1 MALGFDSDVIQNL
14 KLLGNARKY
23 KRGARQSMST
33 WDRIYAFFRWFLNP
47 INTNHKILLPNLT
60 NYKPPVYLNNLFN
73 PNMNNVTALEY
84 SNYDMTQDNDGVL
97 SRHTTEYPTSHTSIA
112 LRAISKQRLGARS
125 PRLSSST
132 AGRRLC

>member
-23 KRGARQSMST
+23 KRGARQSMTT

-97 SRHTTEYPTSHTSIA
+97 SRHTTEYP
-112 LRAISKQRLGARS
+112 
-125 PRLSSST
+125 RLSYKYRTKSDIEAAPWGTKST
-132 AGRRLC
+132 PVKFDCW